1 MGNCQAAEAVA
12 AAAVIEHPGGRV
24 ERVYWTVAASNVM
37 AANPGHYVAV
47 VVVAAPRSS
56 ASGNSSSSASP
67 DGDGGSRAA
76 APVAHVKLLR
86 PDDPLHIGR
95 VYRLVTFEDVL
106 KVFGSRRHVKLSKLI
121 ARQERKK
128 KAKLQESDE
137 GGGGN
142 ASNESSSETW
152 SRRYLTMSGKFPRS
166 ADMWR
171 VGLYLS
177 PAADMSI
184 PDSFK
189 DGNTEHRAFVDR
201 LCNAQQ
207 RMESEKE
214 RITVSSSKRRKRRC
228 YDYLQIVEVW
238 ALEAICRALQKGE
251 LDQFAHHLYL

>member
-56 ASGNSSSSASP
+56 ASGNSSSSASS
-67 DGDGGSRAA
+67 DGDGGTRAA

-142 ASNESSSETW
+142 ASNESSSET
-152 SRRYLTMSGKFPRS
+152 K
-166 ADMWR
+166 
-171 VGLYLS
+171 
-177 PAADMSI
+177 
-184 PDSFK
+184 
-189 DGNTEHRAFVDR
+189 
-201 LCNAQQ
+201 
-207 RMESEKE
+207 MESEKQE
-214 RITVSSSKRRKRRC
+214 DNSFELESDVSGDVMTTYKLSKCGLWRPT
-228 YDYLQIVEVW
+228 LQSIAE
-238 ALEAICRALQKGE
+238 GE
-251 LDQFAHHLYL
+251 S

>member
-86 PDDPLHIGR
+86 PDDPLHLGR
-95 VYRLVTFEDVL
+95 VYRLVTFE
-106 KVFGSRRHVKLSKLI
+106 GSLSKLI
-121 ARQERKK
+121 ARQERNK

-142 ASNESSSETW
+142 ASNESSSETAPIL
-152 SRRYLTMSGKFPRS
+152 SKVRR
-166 ADMWR
+166 
-171 VGLYLS
+171 
-177 PAADMSI
+177 
-184 PDSFK
+184 
-189 DGNTEHRAFVDR
+189 
-201 LCNAQQ
+201 
-207 RMESEKE
+207 
-214 RITVSSSKRRKRRC
+214 SSC
-228 YDYLQIVEVW
+228 
-238 ALEAICRALQKGE
+238 
-251 LDQFAHHLYL
+251 F